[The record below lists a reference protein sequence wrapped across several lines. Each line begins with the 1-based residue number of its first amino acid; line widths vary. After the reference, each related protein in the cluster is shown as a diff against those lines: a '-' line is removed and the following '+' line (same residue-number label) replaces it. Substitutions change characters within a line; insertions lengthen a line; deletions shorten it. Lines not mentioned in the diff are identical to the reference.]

1 MSEMTVTRV
10 AVVTGG
16 GTGLGQACVKKLL
29 EQGYRVLSL
38 GMDVEEVIADALHEH
53 RTFDVTDE
61 AAIADLVAG
70 LDRLDV
76 LVNAAGIIL
85 HDKRELTDAGFD
97 KVMQVNLT
105 GTQRICYACEE
116 LLAASGGSIIN
127 FASMWAIFGSGRNP
141 SYSASKGAVL
151 SFTRALA
158 AGWAPRGIRVNAVA
172 PGWVKTRMAT
182 EAMNNPERNSKILE
196 RIPQGRWGEPAEVA
210 EAVAFLASP
219 AASYINGILLP
230 IDGGFAIA

>member
-1 MSEMTVTRV
+1 MSETVNRV

-38 GMDVEEVIADALHEH
+38 GMDVEEVIEDAAHEH

-70 LDRLDV
+70 LERLDV

-85 HDKRELTDAGFD
+85 HEKRELTDAGFD
-97 KVMQVNLT
+97 KVMMVNLT
-105 GTQRICYACEE
+105 GTQRLCYACED
-116 LLAASGGSIIN
+116 LLAASGGSVIN

-141 SYSASKGAVL
+141 GYSASKGAVL

-158 AGWAPRGIRVNAVA
+158 SGWAPRGIRVNAVA

-196 RIPQGRWGEPAEVA
+196 RIPQGRWGEPSEVA

-219 AASYINGILLP
+219 AASYINGVLLP